1 VENKGVTWTCPSCER
16 QFGRRNQSHEC
27 APALTVEEY
36 FATGPSF
43 ERPIF
48 EVVREHLE
56 SLGPVVV
63 EPVQVGVFFK
73 RSRMFAELRPRTRW
87 VVLSFIM
94 PGVVPSDR
102 ITRRLPVSANRTY
115 HQMKLREPSD
125 VDDEVRSWLTEA
137 YLSSPL

>member
-1 VENKGVTWTCPSCER
+1 VSWTCPSCDR

-36 FATGPSF
+36 FATGPAF

-73 RSRMFAELRPRTRW
+73 RSRMFAELRPRTKW
-87 VVLSFIM
+87 VVLSFIVPM
-94 PGVVPSDR
+94 VVPSNR
-102 ITRRLPVSANRTY
+102 IGRRLTVSGLRTY
-115 HQMKLREPSD
+115 HTMKVHSPSD
-125 VDDEVRSWLTEA
+125 VDEDVRSWLTEA